1 MSKFAE
7 IFVNFVSKDYVANWD
22 SQFNDLFMLVNQNG
36 VDQKYRLHVV
46 SFILEVFEIFN
57 DDLVNRDNA
66 IGAMLPNQGASLAVQ
81 VKDKIRA
88 KDIGL
93 ISSFFMEVVIKSQT
107 FDDKTVT
114 RTFNI
119 LAQLIDWNE
128 LAYFEGLI
136 GTCFSIL

>member
-1 MSKFAE
+1 M
-7 IFVNFVSKDYVANWD
+7 ANWD

-36 VDQKYRLHVV
+36 VDQKYRLYVV

-66 IGAMLPNQGASLAVQ
+66 IGAMLPNQGASLVIQ

-93 ISSFFMEVVIKSQT
+93 ISSFFMEVVIKS
-107 FDDKTVT
+107 
-114 RTFNI
+114 
-119 LAQLIDWNE
+119 
-128 LAYFEGLI
+128 
-136 GTCFSIL
+136 